1 VITRPAAA
9 SVLRLLTSAFP
20 RDRLDDDG
28 VETYLAR
35 MTSPPFTDTDTL
47 LQVAEACVDELDRL
61 PTLHQLLTAYQAASR
76 ANVANAR
83 LRDQR
88 QLETAGQGRPRLD
101 ERYGR
106 EMVDVLRTA
115 LGEALPDLSP
125 GESRGHVHKPGVPAV
140 EICPVCSRS
149 DETLTR
155 FQARVP
161 ELLIA
166 RHLVA
171 GAQPV
176 QTYRCSRTGATCQD
190 TGFVEVDDDPESFT
204 VKPCPSCSPDA
215 AEAWSNGT
223 YGLRRGVTR

>member
-1 VITRPAAA
+1 MITLDQATSAVTILAAA
-9 SVLRLLTSAFP
+9 FRSSMSEETAELYLRRFQT
-20 RDRLDDDG
+20 
-28 VETYLAR
+28 
-35 MTSPPFTDTDTL
+35 PPFDDFDVLIATVSAAVD
-47 LQVAEACVDELDRL
+47 VAEYL
-61 PTLHQLLTAYQAASR
+61 PPIAALIGAYQAEARSR
-76 ANVANAR
+76 VLAR
-83 LRDQR
+83 QAREQR
-88 QLETAGQGRPRLD
+88 QLEAAGQGRPRLD

-140 EICPVCSRS
+140 ETCPVCSRS
-149 DETLTR
+149 DETLAR

-176 QTYRCSRTGATCQD
+176 QTYRCRRTGATCQD
-190 TGFVEVDDDPESFT
+190 TGFVEVDDGAGSFT

-215 AEAWSNGT
+215 AEAWSNGA